1 MGELH
6 SSLAHVCGPGV
17 THTHRLGRLGRRVR
31 GGGYQPCQ
39 ECLATV
45 LLSHLEGEKRLDC
58 IFLAICFSAD
68 KEC

>member
-31 GGGYQPCQ
+31 GGGVP
-39 ECLATV
+39 TV
-45 LLSHLEGEKRLDC
+45 SGVLSNSVAEPFRRGKKVGLY
-58 IFLAICFSAD
+58 IFGNLFQCR
-68 KEC
+68 